1 MTVQD
6 LIEMLELFPK
16 NTPINFYNLEK
27 QKELYFDGLGYDGEV
42 DGEIEKTTECTCLL
56 IETNY

>member
-42 DGEIEKTTECTCLL
+42 DGEIEKVTECTCLL